1 MEVKRS
7 ESQVGKVTLFKL
19 QVGNVN
25 LSQTIGGF
33 SVITPKFYLINN
45 DN

>member
-7 ESQVGKVTLFKL
+7 ELQVGKVTLFKS

-25 LSQTIGGF
+25 LSQTTGGF
-33 SVITPKFYLINN
+33 SFITPFS
-45 DN
+45 

>member
-7 ESQVGKVTLFKL
+7 EFQVGKVTLFKS

-25 LSQTIGGF
+25 LSQTTGGF
-33 SVITPKFYLINN
+33 SFIIPFS
-45 DN
+45 

>member
-7 ESQVGKVTLFKL
+7 EFQVGKVTLFKS

-25 LSQTIGGF
+25 LSQTTGEF
-33 SVITPKFYLINN
+33 SFITPFS
-45 DN
+45 